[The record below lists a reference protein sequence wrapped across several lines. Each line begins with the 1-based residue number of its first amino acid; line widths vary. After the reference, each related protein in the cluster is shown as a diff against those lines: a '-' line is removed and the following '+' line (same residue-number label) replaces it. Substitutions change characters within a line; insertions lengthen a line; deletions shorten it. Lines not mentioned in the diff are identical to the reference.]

1 MSRDS
6 DVTTSRSAKNEND
19 QIQKPN
25 IPIDREFDEDQK
37 IIKDYTLKI
46 NTLDARGRESLN
58 YDVII
63 VTISQCNS
71 YRYSQKIL
79 ALTVTRN
86 FIVFVRYWDNEVS

>member
-6 DVTTSRSAKNEND
+6 DVSTSWSAKNEND

-25 IPIDREFDEDQK
+25 IPFDREFDEDQK

-63 VTISQCNS
+63 VTIS
-71 YRYSQKIL
+71 
-79 ALTVTRN
+79 
-86 FIVFVRYWDNEVS
+86 